1 MRVEL
6 ASVTKKYG
14 TKENGLCILSNVSA
28 CFEEGYSY
36 AICGPSGIGKST
48 LLHLIARLDNVTS
61 GSVHIGNTEVS
72 RLSEEA
78 ASRFRRDHIGMI
90 FQFHHL
96 LPEFTAKENVM
107 MPLLI
112 KGENER
118 DAAET
123 ADSLLERVDVA
134 NRGEHR
140 PSELSGGEQQRV
152 AIARAV
158 VAKPQLLLAD
168 EPTGNLDPKNSQSVT
183 ELLSQLVT
191 EYGGTLIVV
200 THSADLSTSMDVE
213 YVMSS
218 GGALSLKA

>member
-1 MRVEL
+1 
-6 ASVTKKYG
+6 
-14 TKENGLCILSNVSA
+14 
-28 CFEEGYSY
+28 
-36 AICGPSGIGKST
+36 
-48 LLHLIARLDNVTS
+48 
-61 GSVHIGNTEVS
+61 
-72 RLSEEA
+72 
-78 ASRFRRDHIGMI
+78 
-90 FQFHHL
+90 
-96 LPEFTAKENVM
+96 AKENVM